1 MSYIITG
8 DLLDQFRTQLT
19 EEERS
24 PATIEKYL
32 RDVGKFCAW
41 AGIGAAI
48 DKETV
53 LAYKDSLAQ
62 RCKIATA
69 NAALAALNHFFKALG
84 WTDCVV
90 RPFKLQRESFRD
102 QRRELSREEYH
113 RLTEAAQSRGQTWL
127 YLIIVTLCATGLRV
141 SELPFVTVESLATRQ
156 AVVRNKGKTRRVIL
170 PVALCRKLRAYA
182 RERGISRGSVFVTRT
197 GKPLDRSN
205 IHHAMKKLCARAG
218 VEPTKVFPHNLRHLF
233 AVEHYER
240 HHDLAGLA
248 SLLGHANVNT
258 TRIYIMVTLERK
270 EEEIN
275 ALGLV
280 V

>member
-1 MSYIITG
+1 MVWSVYGPIKT
-8 DLLDQFRTQLT
+8 LRPRAL
-19 EEERS
+19 S
-24 PATIEKYL
+24 P
-32 RDVGKFCAW
+32 
-41 AGIGAAI
+41 
-48 DKETV
+48 
-53 LAYKDSLAQ
+53 
-62 RCKIATA
+62 
-69 NAALAALNHFFKALG
+69 
-84 WTDCVV
+84 
-90 RPFKLQRESFRD
+90 
-102 QRRELSREEYH
+102 
-113 RLTEAAQSRGQTWL
+113 
-127 YLIIVTLCATGLRV
+127 LCATGLRV

-170 PVALCRKLRAYA
+170 PVELCRKLRFYA
-182 RERGISRGSVFVTRT
+182 RKRGIQSGSVFVTRT

>member
-1 MSYIITG
+1 MPHIITS
-8 DLLDQFRTQLT
+8 DLLDQFRAQLT
-19 EEERS
+19 AEERS
-24 PATIEKYL
+24 AATIEKYL
-32 RDVGKFCAW
+32 RDVRKFCAFV
-41 AGIGAAI
+41 GIGLPI

-53 LAYKDSLAQ
+53 LAYKEALPE
-62 RCKIATA
+62 RCEISTA
-69 NAALAALNHFFKALG
+69 NAALSALNRFFKAQG
-84 WTDCVV
+84 WTDCLVH
-90 RPFKLQRESFRD
+90 PFRLQRESFRD

-113 RLTEAAQSRGQTWL
+113 RLTNAAQRRGQTWL
-127 YLIIVTLCATGLRV
+127 YLVMVTLCATGLRV

-170 PVALCRKLRAYA
+170 PVELCRKLRAYA
-182 RERGISRGSVFVTRT
+182 RERCIFSGSVFVTRT

-205 IHHAMKKLCARAG
+205 IHHAMKKLCAEAG
-218 VEPTKVFPHNLRHLF
+218 VDSSKVFPHNLRHLF

-248 SLLGHANVNT
+248 SLLGHSNVNT